1 MRSSPV
7 LPRWWGTVVAAAA
20 VLTAAGCSLGHN
32 DAEATDAAELAPGDS
47 AVSPDGVTTEVNA
60 PAESTEAEYI
70 AACLQARS
78 WMDDHRDDQRS
89 PVEAYL
95 AAVQESGTA
104 DAGTWDTPWAQMS
117 PQRQAALIVAVRA
130 AADEACG

>member
-1 MRSSPV
+1 M
-7 LPRWWGTVVAAAA
+7 
-20 VLTAAGCSLGHN
+20 GHN
-32 DAEATDAAELAPGDS
+32 DAADADPAELAPGDV

-60 PAESTEAEYI
+60 PAQSTEAEYI
-70 AACLQARS
+70 QACLQARS
-78 WMDDHRDDQRS
+78 WMDDHAGDQHS

-95 AAVQESGTA
+95 GSVQRSGTA
-104 DAGTWDTPWAQMS
+104 DAGTWDTPWPEMS